1 MVDDNS
7 GTQASRPAA
16 RLLSLGA
23 MAAGAGLV
31 IGAATAGFFWLI
43 TQMIDAIWIDLPDA
57 LDITSR
63 WYALV
68 VCSIGGLLIGL
79 GQKYLGNH
87 PALLDE
93 LMSKEEGTGG
103 FDARILPQA
112 LYMLLVSLAFGGAV
126 GPELSLVFVTGT
138 VGLAMVARLRN
149 AEMVAAARDVSIA
162 AVFGA
167 MFASPL
173 GGTAVAVE
181 DQNAD
186 RIPKGERVALA
197 TIAALLALLSF
208 NWVSTPGLAVVAEWP
223 SYESPRN
230 GTDALWA
237 VPLGIIGLALGL
249 ANAWLHERIERIW
262 KATRARVLPAVIG
275 GVALG
280 LLGTWTSL
288 LLFSGQDGI
297 DTIVSTLPT
306 RSSGELAA
314 LALGKLVIVAVLLG
328 LGWKGGHFYPML
340 FAATALGL
348 ALSMAID
355 PLEPLVAVA
364 AVCAGVLVAIL
375 RRVVAAALLVLLVVP
390 ASMLGI
396 AAVAAV
402 FAFLVVRR
410 LPSKDDGAQSVAP
423 EPVKS

>member
-1 MVDDNS
+1 MADDS
-7 GTQASRPAA
+7 TETQTSHAVA

-31 IGAATAGFFWLI
+31 IGATTAGFFWLI
-43 TQMIDAIWIDLPDA
+43 TQMIDAIWIDLPET

-68 VCSIGGLLIGL
+68 VCSIGGLLVGL

-87 PALLDE
+87 PALLDD
-93 LMSKEEGTGG
+93 LLSKEEGTGG
-103 FDARILPQA
+103 FDVGILPQA

-138 VGLAMVARLRN
+138 VGLALAARLRD
-149 AEMVAAARDVSIA
+149 AETAATARDVSIA

-181 DQNAD
+181 DQKAD
-186 RIPKGERVALA
+186 RLPKGERVALA
-197 TIAALLALLSF
+197 AIAALLAILSF
-208 NWVSTPGLAVVAEWP
+208 NWIPTPGLAVVAEWP
-223 SYESPRN
+223 SYESPRD

-237 VPLGIIGLALGL
+237 VPLGIVGLALGL
-249 ANAWLHERIERIW
+249 ANEWLHEHIEHIW
-262 KATRARVLPAVIG
+262 KATKAKVIPALIG

-297 DTIVSTLPT
+297 DTIVNTLPT

-328 LGWKGGHFYPML
+328 VGWRGGHFYPML
-340 FAATALGL
+340 FASSAAGL
-348 ALSMAID
+348 ALATAID
-355 PLEPLVAVA
+355 PLDPLVAVA

-396 AAVAAV
+396 SAVAAV

-410 LPSKDDGAQSVAP
+410 LPSKDIGARSAAP
-423 EPVKS
+423 TTVKS

>member
-1 MVDDNS
+1 MVDD
-7 GTQASRPAA
+7 GIETRTSRPVA
-16 RLLSLGA
+16 RLLSLSS

-68 VCSIGGLLIGL
+68 VCSVGGLLVGL
-79 GQKYLGNH
+79 GQKYLGNR
-87 PALLDE
+87 PALLNE
-93 LMSKEEGTGG
+93 LMSNEEGTGG
-103 FDARILPQA
+103 FDSRILPQA
-112 LYMLLVSLAFGGAV
+112 LFMLLVSLAFGGAV

-138 VGLAMVARLRN
+138 VGLAMAARLRN

-181 DQNAD
+181 DQNAE
-186 RIPKGERVALA
+186 RLPKGERVALTA
-197 TIAALLALLSF
+197 IAALLAILSF
-208 NWVSTPGLAVVAEWP
+208 NWVPTPGLAVVADWP
-223 SYESPRN
+223 SYDSPRN

-262 KATRARVLPAVIG
+262 KASKARVLPAVIG

-297 DTIVSTLPT
+297 DTIVNTLPT

-340 FAATALGL
+340 
-348 ALSMAID
+348 
-355 PLEPLVAVA
+355 
-364 AVCAGVLVAIL
+364 
-375 RRVVAAALLVLLVVP
+375 
-390 ASMLGI
+390 
-396 AAVAAV
+396 
-402 FAFLVVRR
+402 
-410 LPSKDDGAQSVAP
+410 
-423 EPVKS
+423 